1 MKTVKLLSLSLLAS
15 MALISC
21 KKENKEQ
28 VLEEPKEVDYAF
40 EKVEDSEE
48 NTPAVDPTTAPVLVL
63 DQESYDFGDVKAEQ
77 TTEKVIT
84 FRNEGKG
91 PLIIKDAKASC
102 GCTVPEYSKE
112 PVAVGEE
119 GKLTVKYSAPA
130 YNGHVSKTVTLTTN
144 TVEGEK
150 KFKITANVVGGKDR
164 DDASQNATASQPA
177 PNL

>member
-15 MALISC
+15 FALISC

-28 VLEEPKEVDYAF
+28 VLDEPKEIDYSF
-40 EKVEDSEE
+40 EKIEDSEE
-48 NTPAVDPTTAPVLVL
+48 NTPTVDPATAPILVL
-63 DQESYDFGDVKAEQ
+63 DQESYDFGNVKAEE

-91 PLIIKDAKASC
+91 PLIIKSAKASC

-112 PVAVGEE
+112 PVAVEEE

-164 DDASQNATASQPA
+164 ESTTQSSTSSQPA